1 MIQTYPVFAANDML
15 SFWPWKNKNK
25 IETPTENQKPDT
37 PGEDSL
43 WDNINT
49 NSTQNLQA
57 EKTEKATSDIKIQS
71 VEIVGNNLVSTDE
84 IMQNINITTGTP
96 YSVETVQQN
105 LKSIYEMGYF
115 NEKMKAIPIKI
126 DDKEI
131 TSLEVDERSK
141 EGIFLAFQN
150 PSEIPG
156 VVAADFYKA
165 AMNVRRDKKLKLFE
179 FYRSLEGASKEV
191 NLPFDM
197 VNRHLN
203 DGFSGGEKKRNEI
216 FQMILLNPTFS
227 MLDEIDSGLDV
238 DSIYTVSDCIKK
250 QNEEK
255 NTGFLVI
262 SHYARLFNLIKPTR
276 AAVIVNGRIVC
287 EGGPE
292 LIDKIDKEGY
302 KWIEEEYGVSIEKE
316 EDKPMNKVSIGV
328 CATKEI
334 IKNGK

>member
-1 MIQTYPVFAANDML
+1 MKSLEV
-15 SFWPWKNKNK
+15 KN
-25 IETPTENQKPDT
+25 
-37 PGEDSL
+37 L
-43 WDNINT
+43 HV
-49 NSTQNLQA
+49 
-57 EKTEKATSDIKIQS
+57 S
-71 VEIVGNNLVSTDE
+71 VEDKEILKGVNLSLKEGEILALLGPNGHGKSTLLAAIMGNPRYQVTS
-84 IMQNINITTGTP
+84 G
-96 YSVETVQQN
+96 S
-105 LKSIYEMGYF
+105 
-115 NEKMKAIPIKI
+115 IKI

-328 CATKEI
+328 CATKEA
-334 IKNGK
+334 IK